1 MQNLH
6 PILRIKMGIAVI
18 RFIYSVLA
26 KAAVLPL
33 ECIMILKKTLKEGYV
48 ITDFLQFN

>member
-6 PILRIKMGIAVI
+6 PILRINMRIAAI
-18 RFIYSVLA
+18 RLIYSGLV

-33 ECIMILKKTLKEGYV
+33 ECVRMLKKTLKVGYV
-48 ITDFLQFN
+48 TTDFPQFN